1 MIALIQTAQLRL
13 MLQFDKNRIG
23 HVVCV
28 RSDVLVFV
36 SLSAGHAELWKP

>member
-1 MIALIQTAQLRL
+1 MFSFIQTAQLRGIL
-13 MLQFDKNRIG
+13 EFDKNRIG